1 MLAKSVTEGKGGL
14 RLDFR
19 QTEFLRL
26 RDLHGGIHCS
36 TRFRAAHPA
45 FVKVLSWTV
54 EQHGWRRLK
63 MDSLDV
69 RKSISLV
76 AKGDPDLVKLKKQ
89 SLLTLEK
96 EAFVQLLTKK
106 CQWSERSFLVRP
118 E

>member
-1 MLAKSVTEGKGGL
+1 M
-14 RLDFR
+14 
-19 QTEFLRL
+19 
-26 RDLHGGIHCS
+26 
-36 TRFRAAHPA
+36 
-45 FVKVLSWTV
+45 KVLSWTV